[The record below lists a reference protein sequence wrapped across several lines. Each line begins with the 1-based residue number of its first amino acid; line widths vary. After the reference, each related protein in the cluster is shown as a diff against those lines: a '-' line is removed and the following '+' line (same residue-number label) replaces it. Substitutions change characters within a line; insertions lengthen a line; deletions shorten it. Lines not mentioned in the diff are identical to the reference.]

1 MYLATCHKIYPPVN
15 KLNFSF
21 AQAPLPKKNNVE
33 RVSSRPDK
41 REKKNINFVF
51 RGGGRGEASLSDVK
65 N

>member
-21 AQAPLPKKNNVE
+21 VQAPLPPKNNVE
-33 RVSSRPDK
+33 RASLRPDK
-41 REKKNINFVF
+41 SKKTINFVF
-51 RGGGRGEASLSDVK
+51 RGGGRGEASLCDVK